1 MSPLA
6 SKSLWRPTVTQ
17 DYPLSNSSHK
27 HMLMKT
33 FHIHFIAKL
42 NSQIGKRHR
51 PFHSLPHARVPSQ
64 RSAQKSQHFIL
75 SHMLKKKK
83 KNPKAVHPRICK
95 QTEYLCHHEQQPN
108 HAQGYWHLNNVYSNN
123 PLHILSTVWSCDTV
137 RTMHFE
143 PTQWLPLHPPKWL
156 MAMFALTEHYI
167 YHSSTT
173 TEEVHKIWEVVT
185 ERKEPLKWKHWLTP
199 RNSYHSPI
207 FSNC

>member
-1 MSPLA
+1 MAICSKPAINSMQQLNASSFMKYLYRAHKNSSKKKKKGAARKSSFESHTMFPLA

-83 KNPKAVHPRICK
+83 KIPKPC
-95 QTEYLCHHEQQPN
+95 T
-108 HAQGYWHLNNVYSNN
+108 QGYANRLNIYANMNS
-123 PLHILSTVWSCDTV
+123 SQ
-137 RTMHFE
+137 TMHR
-143 PTQWLPLHPPKWL
+143 
-156 MAMFALTEHYI
+156 AI
-167 YHSSTT
+167 G
-173 TEEVHKIWEVVT
+173 I
-185 ERKEPLKWKHWLTP
+185 
-199 RNSYHSPI
+199 
-207 FSNC
+207 